1 MRLQKRLLLLFA
13 VAIAAVSLVF
23 VGIASGDGSASDRS
37 FQPSLAPS
45 VPSDPAFHGVTAGG
59 APWLLRR
66 GFVTIGGRGNFELL
80 VRGLVLTA
88 TGTAGPVT
96 TISASLFCGGD
107 SEKAAAATTSAFPLS
122 QAGDG
127 RIRAKLTLPDTCLAP
142 IVLVHPNGGVAR
154 YIAVTGWKS

>member
-1 MRLQKRLLLLFA
+1 MRFNKRPFLLVA
-13 VAIAAVSLVF
+13 VTIAAVSLVF
-23 VGIASGDGSASDRS
+23 VGVASGDGSAGDRGFS
-37 FQPSLAPS
+37 SSLAPS
-45 VPSDPAFHGVTAGG
+45 VPTDPAFHGVTAGG
-59 APWLLRR
+59 APWLLQR
-66 GFVTIGGRGNFELL
+66 GFVEIGGRGNFELV

-107 SEKAAAATTSAFPLS
+107 ATAAATTGSSPLS

-142 IVLVHPNGGVAR
+142 IVVVHPNGGLAR
-154 YIAVTGWKS
+154 YIAVSGWKP

>member
-1 MRLQKRLLLLFA
+1 MRLNKRLFLVFA
-13 VAIAAVSLVF
+13 AAIAAISLVF

-37 FQPSLAPS
+37 FESSLAPS
-45 VPSDPAFHGVTAGG
+45 VPTDPAFHGVTAGG
-59 APWLLRR
+59 APWLLQR
-66 GFVTIGGRGNFELL
+66 GFVQIGGRGNFELV
-80 VRGLVLTA
+80 VRGLILTA
-88 TGTAGPVT
+88 TGTAGGVT

-107 SEKAAAATTSAFPLS
+107 ATTTPAATTGSFPLS

-154 YIAVTGWKS
+154 YIAVSGWKS